1 MSTEATT
8 APPPAEPEA
17 KGFNI
22 DGFAASLK
30 AEPMEDTGAGIPP
43 PSDPPPADTPPPPPA
58 DAPKVE
64 EEAPNAQAKRSAR
77 FILGMFD
84 RLQANVFSTISVTE
98 PPEKFKLT
106 NDERKE
112 AEDYLAQGIEES
124 GNFNVPWYVP
134 LIVVLGMSSWMNWQK
149 AKRARDLHEE
159 EEARKERL
167 RRAARGAAGPV
178 SPDSITTPNGQT
190 IPTPP
195 PPPPAAAAPAA
206 PAPGKGPL
214 GSCAECS
221 RPVKAGK
228 KYCSQSCAGKG
239 TARTRNTRKHA
250 TPS

>member
-1 MSTEATT
+1 MSTETAT
-8 APPPAEPEA
+8 PPATEAEP

-22 DGFAASLK
+22 DGFAAGLK
-30 AEPMEDTGAGIPP
+30 AEPMEDTGAGM
-43 PSDPPPADTPPPPPA
+43 PPPAPETTPPTQEPPKPEE
-58 DAPKVE
+58 PKVE
-64 EEAPNAQAKRSAR
+64 EEAPNAQAKRSAK

-84 RLQANVFSTISVTE
+84 RLQANVFSTISITE

-134 LIVVLGMSSWMNWQK
+134 LIVVLGMSSFMNWQK

-167 RRAARGAAGPV
+167 RRAARGASAPV

-190 IPTPP
+190 FTPVNDPP
-195 PPPPAAAAPAA
+195 PPPPAAPRQPSAA
-206 PAPGKGPL
+206 KL
-214 GSCAECS
+214 TGSCQWCQ
-221 RPVKAGK
+221 RPVKKGK
-228 KYCSQSCAGKG
+228 KYCSQQCAGKG
-239 TARTRNTRKHA
+239 TAATRKPRAHA
-250 TPS
+250 PTA